1 MPTYHRSIKK
11 HTFNHHRLHRTVTT
25 DYVRLFLSTDGNGSL
40 ESDIV
45 QSYGGDIAHLTAT
58 PSSTYIF
65 KKYDVSG
72 STMSGDDVLM
82 NENDVYVK
90 AWFDKVYNLT
100 LQSNNYGTLTADAL
114 SGTSAQDIHL
124 TPTPIQGA
132 VFSGYNIT
140 GSNIVNNTVT
150 LTSDTTAK
158 ANFYLTSYN
167 PSGEDAWYYVNNN
180 QPMGYE
186 ETAVHDFTITASNC
200 DFGLLIAGG
209 TNLTAWG
216 VPSPKRYVVM
226 NSTVYMPRANANNW
240 FEFQV
245 VDDSYDPMGG
255 NIPFK
260 PVYKHSITG
269 THAVSIISDSTNN
282 KSSAFVD
289 RTLVS
294 TANTNVGNAWILV
307 HGNIDFGV
315 TGRISHFDARSFS
328 TYADA
333 YNSTQVI
340 NN

>member
-25 DYVRLFLSTDGNGSL
+25 DYVRLFMSTDGNGSL

-72 STMSGDDVLM
+72 STMSGDDVLL

-100 LQSNNYGTLTADAL
+100 LQSSNYGTLTADAL
-114 SGTSAQDIHL
+114 SGTSAQQIQL

-132 VFSGYNIT
+132 VFSGYTYT
-140 GSNIVNNTVT
+140 GSNIINNSVT

-167 PSGEDAWYYVNNN
+167 PSGEDAWYYINNE
-180 QPMGYE
+180 QPMSYE

-209 TNLTAWG
+209 THLEPWG
-216 VPSPKRYVVM
+216 VPTPKRYITI
-226 NSTVYMPRANANNW
+226 NSTIYMPRANNNNW
-240 FEFQV
+240 FEFFAS
-245 VDDSYDPMGG
+245 DDEPYTG
-255 NIPFK
+255 N
-260 PVYKHSITG
+260 VHLTTMYRHSMTG
-269 THAVSIISDSTNN
+269 THAVSVIADSTNN
-282 KSSAFVD
+282 KTSAFVD
-289 RTLVS
+289 RNLVM
-294 TANTNVGNAWILV
+294 TANTVVSNGMVGV
-307 HGNIDFGV
+307 HGMIDYGV
-315 TGRISHFDARSFS
+315 TGRISHLDMRSFS

>member
-72 STMSGDDVLM
+72 SIMSGDDVLL

-90 AWFDKVYNLT
+90 AWFDKVFNLT
-100 LQSNNYGTLTADAL
+100 LQSTNYGTLTADAL
-114 SGTSAQDIHL
+114 SGTSAQEIHL

-132 VFSGYNIT
+132 VFSGYTYT
-140 GSNIVNNTVT
+140 GSNVVNNTVT

-158 ANFYLTSYN
+158 ANFFLTSYN
-167 PSGEDAWYYVNNN
+167 PSGEDAWYYVNNG

-186 ETAVHDFTITASNC
+186 ETAIHDYTVTATNC
-200 DFGLLIAGG
+200 DFALIIAGG

-216 VPSPKRYVVM
+216 VPSPKRYVTI
-226 NSTVYMPRANANNW
+226 NSTIYMPRANNNNW
-240 FEFQV
+240 FEFFA
-245 VDDSYDPMGG
+245 VDDSYNPTGG
-255 NIPFK
+255 SIPTDAT
-260 PVYKHSITG
+260 YRHSMTG
-269 THAVSIISDSTNN
+269 THAVSVISDSTNN
-282 KSSAFVD
+282 KTSAFVD
-289 RTLVS
+289 RELVM
-294 TANTNVGNAWILV
+294 TANTPIGNGYVGM
-307 HGNIDFGV
+307 HGMIDYGV
-315 TGRISHFDARSFS
+315 TGRVTHLDMRSFS